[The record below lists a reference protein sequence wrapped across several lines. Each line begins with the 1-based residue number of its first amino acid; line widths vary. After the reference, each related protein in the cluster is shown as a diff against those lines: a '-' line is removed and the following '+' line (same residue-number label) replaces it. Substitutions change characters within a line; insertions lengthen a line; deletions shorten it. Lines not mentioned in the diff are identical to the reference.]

1 MGIANLGVKMMDIK
15 AWISNPKVIANSKKG
30 YAHFDLR
37 TDITKVSEYISNPEK
52 VARHSFYPFIHYV
65 MRMDKYN
72 KKTGVKPKTRE
83 ICYAA
88 HMDRC
93 IYQYYSATG
102 GGGVDEGMKAM
113 LQYTWA
119 NTVKIRRL
127 KPRMWLRSCWPAV

>member
-93 IYQYYSATG
+93 IYQYYSAILNENYNKG
-102 GGGVDEGMKAM
+102 GG
-113 LQYTWA
+113 
-119 NTVKIRRL
+119 I
-127 KPRMWLRSCWPAV
+127 

>member
-72 KKTGVKPKTRE
+72 KKTGVKPKNARNLLCSSYGSLYLS
-83 ICYAA
+83 I
-88 HMDRC
+88 
-93 IYQYYSATG
+93 
-102 GGGVDEGMKAM
+102 
-113 LQYTWA
+113 LQC
-119 NTVKIRRL
+119 NTK
-127 KPRMWLRSCWPAV
+127 

>member
-72 KKTGVKPKTRE
+72 KKTGVKPKTRVSSLKRE
-83 ICYAA
+83 KSVMQLIW
-88 HMDRC
+88 
-93 IYQYYSATG
+93 IVVFINITVQY
-102 GGGVDEGMKAM
+102 
-113 LQYTWA
+113 
-119 NTVKIRRL
+119 
-127 KPRMWLRSCWPAV
+127 